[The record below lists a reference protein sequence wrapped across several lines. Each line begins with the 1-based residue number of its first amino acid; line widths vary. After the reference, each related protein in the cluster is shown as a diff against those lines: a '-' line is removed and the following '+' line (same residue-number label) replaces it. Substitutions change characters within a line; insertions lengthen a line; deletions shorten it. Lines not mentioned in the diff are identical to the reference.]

1 MPMTTNAV
9 LQTVA
14 LTKQYPGKLALD
26 HLDLTVNRG
35 EIFGY
40 LGPNG
45 AGKTTTIRLL
55 LDLIRPTS
63 GSVSILGMNA
73 HKQSVSVKRLI
84 GNLPGE
90 LRLWD
95 HLTGLQ
101 TLQYLAG
108 LRPGCD
114 FNYALEL
121 AERLDVNLSRR
132 VRDCS
137 TGNKRKLG
145 IIQALMHKP
154 SLLILDEPTAGL
166 DPLMQ
171 QTFNQL
177 MLEIRAEGRTVFLS
191 SHVLSEVENICDR
204 VGILRNGQLKAVER
218 IADLKRV
225 HYRWVTIRT
234 HDAVHVESWQA
245 LPGVH
250 DLQIRTGQIRLRHS
264 GSFDA
269 LIKFASQYNV
279 QDFIVEE
286 PSLEELFLT
295 FYSESER

>member
-1 MPMTTNAV
+1 MSTNAV
-9 LQTVA
+9 LQTFN
-14 LTKQYPGKLALD
+14 LSKQYPGKLALD
-26 HLDLTVNRG
+26 QLNLTVNRG

-55 LDLIRPTS
+55 LDLIRPTA
-63 GSVSILGMNA
+63 GSVSILGMDAN
-73 HKQSVSVKRLI
+73 KQSVAVKHLI

-95 HLTGLQ
+95 HLTSYQ

-114 FNYALEL
+114 FKYALAL
-121 AERLDVNLSRR
+121 AERLDVDLNLR
-132 VRDCS
+132 VRDTS

-154 SLLILDEPTAGL
+154 ALLILDEPTSGL

-225 HYRWVTIRT
+225 RYRWVTVWTDDPIEHERW
-234 HDAVHVESWQA
+234 AA
-245 LPGVH
+245 LPG
-250 DLQIRTGQIRLRHS
+250 IRELSVQSGQVRMCVS
-264 GSFDA
+264 GSFDPVVKLA
-269 LIKFASQYNV
+269 AQHTV

-286 PSLEELFLT
+286 PSLEELFLA
-295 FYSESER
+295 FYSEADN